1 MSLEKKHTLWD
12 GLCRIVQSVFLA
24 AEITVLADL
33 LFAAGEKPL
42 PRAAFWGLFL
52 AAAAALSLWRGFTR
66 KGRRIVFLS
75 IAGAAALSALA
86 LFAAWSAAAPKT
98 AYEAPETEPKA
109 IFSEKR
115 VLAVVPHEDD
125 DLNLLS
131 GVTGQFT
138 DAGSEVYVVFVSTGD
153 AAGLGEKRV
162 YEAINALSLDGV
174 PEENIIFLGYG
185 DSIPDDGIH
194 IYNAAPNAVTPSLSG
209 RTETHA
215 APNHEA
221 YREGTLYTRENLLGD
236 LRSVIEEIRAD
247 VIFCV
252 DYDENIDHRAVTMF
266 FDEALGEILT
276 AAPGYDPLVL
286 KGFTYST
293 AFHAPAD
300 FYDSVNLLS
309 TVNPDG
315 ERMEN
320 GVYCWDARVRL
331 PMDGRAFSHSITE
344 CRSFAVSREYESQM
358 LWRIAPR
365 IINGDKVFWQR
376 CTGSLL
382 YGAAVRVSSGSGAE
396 LTDFRLLHS
405 EDLAGRELP
414 YSAVWTPENGDT
426 AREAEFTFPAADVAE
441 GRLYDNP
448 SPEDNVLAA
457 ELVFPSGNRYAVGAL
472 DPAGTVVPVDEP
484 DCEGFT
490 VRLLETEGEHAGLT
504 EAEAYSGAHD
514 VMPPLIKLTDGDGN
528 FIYDYRLSRGETEA
542 VFSLYALSASDD
554 LTGYTVT
561 CEGEGCAAAVRDGT
575 LSVTCPRG
583 KSCTVTVTPAV
594 YRIETAHTDSG
605 DIPAWDTYPA
615 KYEFFMPLTAKKAG
629 LLLRSLEFRVKG
641 YVPGTM
647 RTVLR
652 KYGSTTALADK
663 FTDIVRGYNDV
674 VLDMGSIAL
683 EKGVEYQLY
692 FAASNNFYPPSVQP
706 SWVAANDCIDIAHGS
721 AYYSDDAT
729 LIFSG
734 TVVLQET

>member
-1 MSLEKKHTLWD
+1 MEKRD
-12 GLCRIVQSVFLA
+12 ARREILCRIAQSVLLA
-24 AEITVLADL
+24 AEITVLADM
-33 LFAAGEKPL
+33 LFAAGPGL
-42 PRAAFWGLFL
+42 PRAAFWGLFF

-66 KGRRIVFLS
+66 KGRRIAFFSV
-75 IAGAAALSALA
+75 AGAAAAALLA
-86 LFAAWSAAAPKT
+86 LFFVWRGIARPNAR
-98 AYEAPETEPKA
+98 YEAAETEPKSFFA
-109 IFSEKR
+109 GQR
-115 VLAVVPHEDD
+115 VLAVVPHADD

-162 YEAINALSLDGV
+162 YEAVNALSLDGV
-174 PEENIIFLGYG
+174 PEENVIFLGYG

-194 IYNAAPNAVTPSLSG
+194 IYNAAPNAVTPSLSA

-221 YREGTLYTRENLLGD
+221 YREGTPYTRENLLGD
-236 LRSVIEEIRAD
+236 LRGVIEEIRAD

-252 DYDENIDHRAVTMF
+252 DYDENIDHRAVSMF

-276 AAPGYDPLVL
+276 AAPDYDPLVL
-286 KGFTYST
+286 KGFAYST

-315 ERMEN
+315 ARMEN
-320 GVYCWDARVRL
+320 GVFCWDARVRL
-331 PMDGRAFSHSITE
+331 PMDGRALSHSLTE

-396 LTDFRLLHS
+396 LNDFRLLHS

-414 YSAVWTPENGDT
+414 YSAVWTPESGDT
-426 AREAEFTFPAADVAE
+426 AREAEFTFPAADVTE
-441 GRLYDNP
+441 IRLYDNP

-457 ELVFPSGNRYAVGAL
+457 EIVFPSGNRYAVGAL

-484 DCEGFT
+484 GCEGFT
-490 VRLLETEGEHAGLT
+490 VRLLETEGTGAGLA
-504 EAEAYSGAHD
+504 EIEAYSGAHD
-514 VMPPLIKLTDGDGN
+514 ALPGLIKLTDADGN
-528 FIYDYRLSRGETEA
+528 FLYDYRLSREETEA
-542 VFSLYALSASDD
+542 VLSLYAIGASSDIAD
-554 LTGYTVT
+554 YTVI
-561 CEGEGCAAAVRDGT
+561 CEGEGCTAAVTGGA

-583 KSCTVTVTPAV
+583 KSCTVTVTDETGTLTDSV
-594 YRIETAHTDSG
+594 YVAHETASIRFVNAIESYCANG
-605 DIPAWDTYPA
+605 IPKTNLY
-615 KYEFFMPLTAKKAG
+615 
-629 LLLRSLEFRVKG
+629 SLAV
-641 YVPGTM
+641 
-647 RTVLR
+647 
-652 KYGSTTALADK
+652 
-663 FTDIVRGYNDV
+663 
-674 VLDMGSIAL
+674 
-683 EKGVEYQLY
+683 
-692 FAASNNFYPPSVQP
+692 
-706 SWVAANDCIDIAHGS
+706 H
-721 AYYSDDAT
+721 YYKHFI
-729 LIFSG
+729 LG
-734 TVVLQET
+734 WE

>member
-1 MSLEKKHTLWD
+1 MSLEKKYTLWD

-33 LFAAGEKPL
+33 LFAAGENPL

-75 IAGAAALSALA
+75 IAGAAVLSALA

-209 RTETHA
+209 RTETYA

-221 YREGTLYTRENLLGD
+221 YREGTPYTRENLLGD

-252 DYDENIDHRAVTMF
+252 DYDENIDHRAVTML

-276 AAPGYDPLVL
+276 AAPDYDPLVL

-320 GVYCWDARVRL
+320 GVFRWDARVRL
-331 PMDGRAFSHSITE
+331 PMDGRALSHSITE

-382 YGAAVRVSSGSGAE
+382 YGTAVRVSSGSGAE

-414 YSAVWTPENGDT
+414 YSAVWTPESGDT
-426 AREAEFTFPAADVAE
+426 AREAEFSFPAADVTE
-441 GRLYDNP
+441 VRLYDNP

-457 ELVFPSGNRYAVGAL
+457 ELVFPSGNRYAVGTL

-514 VMPPLIKLTDGDGN
+514 IMPPLIKLTDGDGN

-542 VFSLYALSASDD
+542 VLSLYALSTSDD

-561 CEGEGCAAAVRDGT
+561 CEGEGCAAAVRDGA

-583 KSCTVTVTPAV
+583 KSCTVTVTDETGTLSDSV
-594 YRIETAHTDSG
+594 YVAHETASIRFVSAIESYCANG
-605 DIPAWDTYPA
+605 IPKTNLY
-615 KYEFFMPLTAKKAG
+615 
-629 LLLRSLEFRVKG
+629 SLAV
-641 YVPGTM
+641 
-647 RTVLR
+647 
-652 KYGSTTALADK
+652 
-663 FTDIVRGYNDV
+663 
-674 VLDMGSIAL
+674 
-683 EKGVEYQLY
+683 
-692 FAASNNFYPPSVQP
+692 
-706 SWVAANDCIDIAHGS
+706 H
-721 AYYSDDAT
+721 YYKHFI
-729 LIFSG
+729 LG
-734 TVVLQET
+734 WE